1 MKPLRT
7 LTVLLI
13 LVLLVPKAAYAYIDP
28 GTTQSLFA
36 ILAPLLAIFGVFLG
50 YMLWPFRTAL
60 SALFGRGKA
69 SEEGAAAAEDDP
81 APTEPEQEAD
91 RE

>member
-1 MKPLRT
+1 MLKSRSFVAFAL
-7 LTVLLI
+7 VALL
-13 LVLLVPKAAYAYIDP
+13 LPRAAEAYIDP

-60 SALFGRGKA
+60 SALFSRGKA
-69 SEEGAAAAEDDP
+69 SEDDAAAAEDDP